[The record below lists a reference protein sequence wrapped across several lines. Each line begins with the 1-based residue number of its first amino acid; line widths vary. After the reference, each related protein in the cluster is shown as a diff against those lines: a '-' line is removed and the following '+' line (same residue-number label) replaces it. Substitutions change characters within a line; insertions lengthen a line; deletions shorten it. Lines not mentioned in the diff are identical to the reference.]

1 MDNERNPREELY
13 QRFKK
18 SLTQAV
24 NQRYFDEDEL
34 VEIFDYAGDLQ
45 DDYVQLEVLLCG
57 ARLYPEST
65 GLSERRLLF
74 YLDTSEDDT
83 DQRTEAA
90 SKYLADNPDTTSIL
104 FDIARM
110 ETNPGDDPEAS
121 LEYILHQYDSFGDEE
136 TIRFVDLAIDLG
148 QYKWLIDHLD
158 EISSKVP
165 YKPTLLYEIAREADS
180 RYDNE
185 TLVRTADGLIE
196 AEPFTVGYWIMLF
209 RGQARLD
216 RRDDA
221 RTTYDSAKALAAD
234 DPEAMLA
241 IADTVYTSAPYLLGD
256 MAETLRSIKEQHS
269 DDFNYT
275 DAYCAMLVQ
284 MGNMSGAINEIKAYL
299 DRKPGNVRA
308 VRQLLMCNAA
318 DSRKYVEQFFAI
330 AESDAIAEL
339 DIESLAQG
347 LCMRG
352 AMRSVNALLSTLDE
366 SQSMT
371 EPYYSMWVEALFA
384 LGHYDKVV
392 ELGQRQDLIDSTMQ
406 MPLKGASMAFAYT
419 VSLLKCGKFDDA
431 KAFADKMNQ
440 IFQSTLQDVPLPL
453 RMAINCFMSLIP
465 KISNHGDDKL
475 YWEYFDP
482 LGYDKFQ
489 S

>member
-1 MDNERNPREELY
+1 MDNERNPREEIY
-13 QRFKK
+13 QRFIK
-18 SLTQAV
+18 SLAQPV

-34 VEIFDYAGDLQ
+34 VDIFDYAGDLQ

-57 ARLYPEST
+57 ARLYPESV

-90 SKYLADNPDTTSIL
+90 AKYLADNPDVSSAL

-148 QYKWLIDHLD
+148 QYKWLVDHLD
-158 EISSKVP
+158 EISAKVP

-185 TLVRTADGLIE
+185 TLIHAADGLIE

-234 DPEAMLA
+234 DPEAMLG

-256 MAETLRSIKEQHS
+256 MAETLQSIKDQHP

-284 MGNMSGAINEIKAYL
+284 MGNMSSAINEIKAYL
-299 DRKPGNVRA
+299 DRKPENVRA
-308 VRQLLMCNAA
+308 MRQLLMCNAA
-318 DSRKYVEQFFAI
+318 DSSDYIERFFAVAD
-330 AESDAIAEL
+330 AEAIAEL

-347 LCMRG
+347 LNMRG
-352 AMRSVNALLSTLDE
+352 AMRSVNALIGALDE
-366 SQSMT
+366 TQSMA
-371 EPYYSMWVEALFA
+371 EPYYSMWMEALFA
-384 LGHYDKVV
+384 LGKYDKVI
-392 ELGQRQDLIDSTMQ
+392 ELGQRQDVLESTMQ
-406 MPLKGASMAFAYT
+406 MPLKGASLAYAYT
-419 VSLLKCGKFDDA
+419 VALLKKSRYDEA
-431 KAFADKMNQ
+431 KAFADKMQ
-440 IFQSTLQDVPLPL
+440 PFFQSTLPDVPLPL
-453 RMAINCFMSLIP
+453 RMAINSYMSLIP
-465 KISNHGDDKL
+465 KIDNHRDDKL
-475 YWEYFDP
+475 YWEYYDP
-482 LGYDKFQ
+482 LSYDKF
-489 S
+489 

>member
-299 DRKPGNVRA
+299 DRA

>member
-1 MDNERNPREELY
+1 MDNERNPREEIY
-13 QRFKK
+13 QRFKQ
-18 SLTQAV
+18 SLTQPI

-34 VEIFDYAGDLQ
+34 VDIFDYAGDIQ

-57 ARLYPEST
+57 ARLYPESL

-90 SKYLADNPDTTSIL
+90 AKYLADNPEASSAL

-148 QYKWLIDHLD
+148 QYKWLVEHLD
-158 EISSKVP
+158 EIAAKVP
-165 YKPTLLYEIAREADS
+165 FKPTLLYEIAREADS

-185 TLVRTADGLIE
+185 TLVHAADGLIE

-216 RRDDA
+216 RREEA

-234 DPEAMLA
+234 DPEAMLG

-256 MAETLRSIKEQHS
+256 MAETLRNIKEQHA

-299 DRKPGNVRA
+299 DRQPDNVRA
-308 VRQLLMCNAA
+308 MRQLLMCNPA
-318 DSRKYVEQFFAI
+318 DSSDYIERFFAV
-330 AESDAIAEL
+330 AGADAIAEL
-339 DIESLAQG
+339 DIEALAQG
-347 LCMRG
+347 LNMRG
-352 AMRSVNALLSTLDE
+352 AMRSVNALISAIDE
-366 SQSMT
+366 SQSMA

-384 LGHYDKVV
+384 LGKYDKVI
-392 ELGQRQDLIDSTMQ
+392 ELGQKQEVLESTMQ

-419 VSLLKCGKFDDA
+419 VSLLKTGHFEEA
-431 KAFADKMNQ
+431 KTFADKMQ
-440 IFQSTLQDVPLPL
+440 PTFQSTLPEVPLPL
-453 RMAINCFMSLIP
+453 RMAINCFLSLIP
-465 KISNHGDDKL
+465 KIDNHRDDKL

-482 LGYDKFQ
+482 LSYDKF
-489 S
+489 